1 VRSKA
6 EYDLEMD
13 VAGPG
18 EGRRHQRAET
28 IRSIGHIKR
37 LRLQQNSRSEM
48 VLKSRERAVEN
59 AESEPAL
66 NSLRS
71 ETLDNVVHLRGAN
84 DSRHRGSPFDGP
96 SVGLGF

>member
-1 VRSKA
+1 
-6 EYDLEMD
+6 
-13 VAGPG
+13 
-18 EGRRHQRAET
+18 
-28 IRSIGHIKR
+28 
-37 LRLQQNSRSEM
+37 M
-48 VLKSRERAVEN
+48 VLKSRERAVQN